1 LKEGV
6 FLFDC
11 KNIHKTDDS
20 KSKDYASDQIS
31 PSVEKLDSMTVPKY
45 VNQLEK
51 PLIFYPRVVKA
62 RFMKKKSYRPQRA
75 HYYSI
80 DIRKTKQ
87 QILPPGFPETQ
98 VYGYG
103 GLVKDPKTGRV
114 KYHVSSP
121 GSTFEAICNT
131 PIIVKW
137 KNRIKG
143 PHFLPVDP
151 TLHWANP
158 NNMPMHPQ
166 EPWPV
171 FPPGFKEA

>member
-62 RFMKKKSYRPQRA
+62 RFMK
-75 HYYSI
+75 
-80 DIRKTKQ
+80 TK
-87 QILPPGFPETQ
+87 LPS
-98 VYGYG
+98 
-103 GLVKDPKTGRV
+103 PK
-114 KYHVSSP
+114 
-121 GSTFEAICNT
+121 GS
-131 PIIVKW
+131 
-137 KNRIKG
+137 
-143 PHFLPVDP
+143 L
-151 TLHWANP
+151 L
-158 NNMPMHPQ
+158 
-166 EPWPV
+166 
-171 FPPGFKEA
+171 